1 MSASRPLGKP
11 SVPAS
16 ATHSGSKAATQTRAS
31 TGTCGASAAGA
42 SASGALTPPLGPGA
56 CQGRFRGTSIHQ
68 GPVFCEGPCTC
79 TDASLLYEIL
89 QRMGWSGAGTRF
101 LLHCHQVQAVEWF
114 LQSPKHFMLSWGM
127 GAGTR
132 WLHVVGKDGAKS
144 GRSMCGWMDV
154 GCVCVHVGALGGLL
168 ALVDSH
174 TSSLPL
180 SQFTGSSAGSHTTPP
195 PLCVGRAGKTY
206 GGIAC
211 ALAHTAHWVA
221 SGRGPAAGTPTILI
235 VCPAKLIPMWLE
247 ALGKVGVPCTTASS
261 ARQRT
266 KVCVDVGDEAGRWC
280 WGVWVSS
287 R

>member
-1 MSASRPLGKP
+1 
-11 SVPAS
+11 
-16 ATHSGSKAATQTRAS
+16 
-31 TGTCGASAAGA
+31 
-42 SASGALTPPLGPGA
+42 
-56 CQGRFRGTSIHQ
+56 
-68 GPVFCEGPCTC
+68 
-79 TDASLLYEIL
+79 
-89 QRMGWSGAGTRF
+89 MG
-101 LLHCHQVQAVEWF
+101 
-114 LQSPKHFMLSWGM
+114 
-127 GAGTR
+127 
-132 WLHVVGKDGAKS
+132 
-144 GRSMCGWMDV
+144 GWMWGV
-154 GCVCVHVGALGGLL
+154 CVCARGGFGW
-168 ALVDSH
+168 ATCMVDSH

-266 KVCVDVGDEAGRWC
+266 KVCVDVGDEAGRWGGGEVGRRGGGEVGRWG